1 MSESALNST
10 EENQELWPSQW
21 LSIEAFIVRK
31 QYNLMIH
38 KGLSSTVLMLRKQV
52 PLKKERERL
61 TSLSFAEMIGSY
73 FSFKLQFDF
82 PNVFPMLQTDKRF
95 NNRFKVGYERRRC
108 RKVELAQI

>member
-1 MSESALNST
+1 MAKSVVIYRSFHCQKAIQPYDSQGIIFNSFNVKKTSA
-10 EENQELWPSQW
+10 
-21 LSIEAFIVRK
+21 I
-31 QYNLMIH
+31 
-38 KGLSSTVLMLRKQV
+38 
-52 PLKKERERL
+52 KKRERERL